1 MALMRWMGSLL
12 QMREISDA
20 DLLSASQEPI
30 NASGGNMKADIY
42 ENDPALGIPKEAGIP
57 LAALITFSTVALVI
71 VLVILSR
78 DKKVAGLSFK

>member
-1 MALMRWMGSLL
+1 
-12 QMREISDA
+12 
-20 DLLSASQEPI
+20 
-30 NASGGNMKADIY
+30 MKADIY